1 MAGLNLMLLVLFSGV
16 GYEGAVLAES
26 ALDFEGLVDRMPRK
40 DEEWTILPEPFLGVL
55 LILV

>member
-1 MAGLNLMLLVLFSGV
+1 MLLVLFNGV

-55 LILV
+55 LILI